1 MIKAIKLLFQ
11 LTFRSYPSS
20 EHKVMVE
27 NWEILLGFLYLMEK
41 FGTFLQKLLTEK
53 PSLNTPGQDFYV
65 LGVLTQGRGEAIPL
79 LLISCLKWEHTILHK
94 VLRE

>member
-1 MIKAIKLLFQ
+1 
-11 LTFRSYPSS
+11 
-20 EHKVMVE
+20 MVE

-65 LGVLTQGRGEAIPL
+65 LGVLTPGWGEAIPL
-79 LLISCLKWEHTILHK
+79 LLISSLEWEHTTIQYYIK
-94 VLRE
+94 YRVTNNNIIYNND